1 MVSRFL
7 LCGDGRVVARGQV
20 EGWLRY
26 FAHPLD
32 SGACRGHVQYPA
44 FAPGSSK
51 VAVGGFGLFWS
62 RICPNYTWMQ
72 LFLVPYSFFVFC
84 CWRRGVSRCK
94 HCSKGFQVCLNIT
107 ANFNQIL
114 LQILI
119 NRFFMIWHLGCL
131 HPYYSEINLFI
142 QCSESGKQIKPK
154 HHLFLARDNFRNSF
168 VILKM
173 YFTQASFSSLK
184 YQAQCQVHRS
194 PCK

>member
-1 MVSRFL
+1 MRTNNRFPCLLPGRGWGTGWFLIWGEGRAVSRTGL
-7 LCGDGRVVARGQV
+7 
-20 EGWLRY
+20 EGWLRW
-26 FAHPLD
+26 FAHPLG
-32 SGACRGHVQYPA
+32 GAVCRGHVQYPA

-94 HCSKGFQVCLNIT
+94 YCSKGFQVCLNIT

-131 HPYYSEINLFI
+131 QVKAFGMPCRAVPF
-142 QCSESGKQIKPK
+142 CAK
-154 HHLFLARDNFRNSF
+154 
-168 VILKM
+168 
-173 YFTQASFSSLK
+173 SL
-184 YQAQCQVHRS
+184 QLCLTLLRS
-194 PCK
+194 HGL